1 MITRVFIVFGALAAL
16 GGVLARSLSSHA
28 LLQIL
33 EERGNLAN
41 FNLAADYLLAHGLA
55 IIAVALLCQLFPEN
69 TYHRAG
75 WFFVFGSLMF
85 QGSVLT
91 KSFMSIHPLGFLTPL
106 GGFLLMAGW
115 GWLLITALL
124 DC

>member
-1 MITRVFIVFGALAAL
+1 MITRIFIVLGALAAL

-28 LLQIL
+28 LLQLL
-33 EERGNLAN
+33 EKRGNLAN
-41 FNLAADYLLAHGLA
+41 FNLAADYLVVHGLA
-55 IIAVALLCQLFPEN
+55 IIVVALLCQLFPEN

-75 WFFVFGSLMF
+75 WLFVSGSVIF

-91 KSFMSIHPLGFLTPL
+91 KSFISIHPLGFLTPL
-106 GGFLLMAGW
+106 GGFLLMTGW
-115 GWLLITALL
+115 GLLLITALL